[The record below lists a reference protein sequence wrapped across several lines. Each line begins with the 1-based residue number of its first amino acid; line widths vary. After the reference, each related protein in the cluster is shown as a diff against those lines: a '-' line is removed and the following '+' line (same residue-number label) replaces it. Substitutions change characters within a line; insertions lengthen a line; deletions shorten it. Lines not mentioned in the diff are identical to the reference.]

1 MKTRADEPQ
10 HCEQKPDDSDGA
22 ENHCGMEDCKTPR
35 GFWRELRVMPEWL
48 MRSDQG
54 ILDEDE
60 NSVGD
65 YVSGHHHNDSVAKT
79 HHSSH

>member
-1 MKTRADEPQ
+1 
-10 HCEQKPDDSDGA
+10 
-22 ENHCGMEDCKTPR
+22 
-35 GFWRELRVMPEWL
+35 MPEWL
-48 MRSDQG
+48 MRSDQA